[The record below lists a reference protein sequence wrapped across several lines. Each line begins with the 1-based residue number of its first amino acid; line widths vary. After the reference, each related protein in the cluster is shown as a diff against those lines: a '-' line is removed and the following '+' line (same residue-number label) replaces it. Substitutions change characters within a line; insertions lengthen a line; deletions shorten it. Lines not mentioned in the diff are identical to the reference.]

1 MTDSSEMFLFHGCSQ
16 EGDPWDSGQ
25 YLVELREGGF
35 PSGAV
40 IFISLVERHTYK
52 PKQSL
57 VLQQHL
63 RYN

>member
-1 MTDSSEMFLFHGCSQ
+1 MGLRAV
-16 EGDPWDSGQ
+16 SGGAQ
-25 YLVELREGGF
+25 GRRGF